1 MSYHAIQ
8 WTGSA
13 FTATKC
19 GAPTWSG
26 EGLST
31 TNRARVT
38 CADCLALLA
47 PEPVEQT
54 MPAPAKVMRKKADI
68 AKPQTGFNFGGAL

>member
-8 WTGSA
+8 WTGTQ
-13 FTATKC
+13 FTATIC

-31 TNRARVT
+31 TNRARVS
-38 CADCLALLA
+38 CADCLAFLAPIVA
-47 PEPVEQT
+47 PEPVE
-54 MPAPAKVMRKKADI
+54 PAKVTRKKTDV
-68 AKPQTGFNFGGAL
+68 AKPQSGFNFGGTL